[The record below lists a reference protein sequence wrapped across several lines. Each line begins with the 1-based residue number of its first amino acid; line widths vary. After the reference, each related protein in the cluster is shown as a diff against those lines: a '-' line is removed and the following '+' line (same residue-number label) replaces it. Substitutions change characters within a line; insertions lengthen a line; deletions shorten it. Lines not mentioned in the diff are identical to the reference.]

1 MSKIRVLI
9 ADDHNTLKN
18 LELWRRIIYYGCCFI
33 AIIGAFYVDFSPV
46 VIVDIYEP
54 DKDTRRKARKYA
66 ESLLSEEDQ
75 KGLAQKR
82 QAEIERDTITV
93 DSNGWLEIYNH
104 LNALKVGRSIP
115 EEYKKRLPADAYP
128 MLVFF
133 FKPEDMPVK
142 KIAHQLKSDNQ
153 IIYLQVVD
161 ENNNQ
166 QLQNKDISKTKKYLK
181 LKYQVYSGDDF
192 GFGGLKSYPR
202 PPTWMLYPY
211 RQYSLWLFLFGLAF
225 YLALPV
231 RHISPKALRY
241 PRWRVILGDLSAT
254 ILTFTF
260 FALPFFIIG
269 SAQQTLPPYILF
281 SAVFWCISLIG
292 VFTIKI
298 ALWYGSYQIEITDE
312 GIRIADYRG
321 IRHFRFNEMEHFQ
334 PVIFKPPKWLIW
346 LTWLAAL
353 SGRGSAG
360 RALLLS
366 TSETGAI
373 AIRLRDGRE
382 FYITVTDQMGSMAL
396 KGFEKIIESLKA
408 KRVKEL
414 EDIKEI
420 RSMGMEILR

>member
-54 DKDTRRKARKYA
+54 DKDTRGKARKYA

-104 LNALKVGRSIP
+104 LNALKEGRSIP
-115 EEYKKRLPADAYP
+115 EEYKKRLPSDQYP
-128 MLVFF
+128 SSVFF
-133 FKPEDMPVK
+133 FRTHEMP
-142 KIAHQLKSDNQ
+142 ISR
-153 IIYLQVVD
+153 IS
-161 ENNNQ
+161 Q
-166 QLQNKDISKTKKYLK
+166 QLQGDNQRLYLRLAKDNQTSHPKDTANAEKYLR
-181 LKYQVYSGDDF
+181 LDYRIYSGDDF
-192 GFGGLKSYPR
+192 HLGTGLSRYPR

-269 SAQQTLPPYILF
+269 SAQQTL
-281 SAVFWCISLIG
+281 
-292 VFTIKI
+292 
-298 ALWYGSYQIEITDE
+298 
-312 GIRIADYRG
+312 
-321 IRHFRFNEMEHFQ
+321 
-334 PVIFKPPKWLIW
+334 
-346 LTWLAAL
+346 
-353 SGRGSAG
+353 
-360 RALLLS
+360 
-366 TSETGAI
+366 
-373 AIRLRDGRE
+373 
-382 FYITVTDQMGSMAL
+382 
-396 KGFEKIIESLKA
+396 
-408 KRVKEL
+408 
-414 EDIKEI
+414 
-420 RSMGMEILR
+420 